1 MNSMNEFNV
10 IGRLTKDPEIK
21 ELENGNKVCNITL
34 AIDREY
40 KDKENNKI
48 TDFLDFAL
56 WNKDAEKIMQF
67 SKKGAMVHLNGTM
80 QLKDI
85 EVGEQKIKVV
95 NLKVNK
101 FKHLANKKDISLDSI
116 EENKIEE
123 MVK

>member
-21 ELENGNKVCNITL
+21 ELENGSKVSNITL

-48 TDFLDFAL
+48 TDFIDFAL
-56 WNKDAEKIMQF
+56 WNKDAEKLMLF
-67 SKKGAMVHLNGTM
+67 SKKGAMVHLSGTM
-80 QLKDI
+80 ELKEI
-85 EVGEQKIKVV
+85 EVGEQKIKKV

-101 FKHLANKKDISLDSI
+101 FKHLANKKDLSAEPI
-116 EENKIEE
+116 EETKIEE

>member
-34 AIDREY
+34 AMDREY
-40 KDKENNKI
+40 KDKDDKKI

-56 WNKDAEKIMQF
+56 WNKDAEKIMNL
-67 SKKGAMVHLNGTM
+67 SKKGALIHLSGTM
-80 QLKDI
+80 QHKDLEI
-85 EVGEQKIKVV
+85 GEHKVKTV

-101 FKHLANKKDISLDSI
+101 FKHLSNKKDMSIDSI
-116 EENKIEE
+116 DENKIEE